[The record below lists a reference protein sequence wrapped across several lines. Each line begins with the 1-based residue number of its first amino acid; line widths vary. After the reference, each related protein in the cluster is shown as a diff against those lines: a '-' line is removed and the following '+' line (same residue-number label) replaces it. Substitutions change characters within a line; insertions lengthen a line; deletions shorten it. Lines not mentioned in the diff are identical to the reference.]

1 MTRGLC
7 LDAGALIG
15 IERGDRR
22 VLRLLEVASAAGYL
36 VDVPVGVIAQ
46 TWRGGSRQ
54 ARLARFLRLDDVR
67 FADLDRLTAQAIG
80 ELCAVTGSDD
90 VVVTHVALHARRVG
104 LAVVTSDPDDFAVF
118 EGELEVIAL

>member
-54 ARLARFLRLDDVR
+54 ATLARFLRLDDVR
-67 FADLDRLTAQAIG
+67 FADLDLLTAQAIG

-90 VVVTHVALHARRVG
+90 AVDTHVALHARRVG

>member
-67 FADLDRLTAQAIG
+67 FADLDLLTAQAIG

-90 VVVTHVALHARRVG
+90 VVDTHVALHARRVG